1 MYFINFY
8 IIYCLI
14 IKAKILFFK
23 LNKNYQRLYG
33 KQYWSWNKR
42 RNQKQKHKKPETI
55 QQNNINSINNADTQ
69 EVKPIETPIKFL
81 IDSTSNNI
89 STESNRNKIY
99 AKNTQSQ
106 INNN

>member
-1 MYFINFY
+1 MESNTEAE
-8 IIYCLI
+8 
-14 IKAKILFFK
+14 IKEDIKS
-23 LNKNYQRLYG
+23 KNTE
-33 KQYWSWNKR
+33 
-42 RNQKQKHKKPETI
+42 KPETI
-55 QQNNINSINNADTQ
+55 QQNNINSLNNADTQ
-69 EVKPIETPIKFL
+69 EVNPTETHIKFL